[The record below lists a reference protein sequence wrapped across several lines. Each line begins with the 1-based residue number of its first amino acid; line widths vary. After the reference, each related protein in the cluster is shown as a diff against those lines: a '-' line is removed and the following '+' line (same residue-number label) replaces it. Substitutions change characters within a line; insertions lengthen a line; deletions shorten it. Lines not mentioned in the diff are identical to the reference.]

1 MKKKK
6 ILRIINNENSLNNF
20 LSTST
25 SKNFLIG
32 IRQSIEIKN
41 FDVFKKFI
49 HYNNNFKNEKLKQ
62 YILNQSL
69 EFSIISNY
77 YEGTLYLLKNSKM
90 NIDNE
95 FILNSIKKNGFPLNS
110 NFLSVILENVNF
122 KKEHFII
129 LVSWYL
135 INTDFVNKI
144 DILQPLKDIYSFY
157 SFSAK
162 EIYDFLF
169 LNNLFQSIDFQVKN
183 SFNEDN
189 FSFLDFI
196 IYFDKDNYIINKLS
210 EYSKYID
217 DYNLYEYI
225 NYLNKIKIK
234 ENFDNF

>member
-225 NYLNKIKIK
+225 TYLNKIKIK